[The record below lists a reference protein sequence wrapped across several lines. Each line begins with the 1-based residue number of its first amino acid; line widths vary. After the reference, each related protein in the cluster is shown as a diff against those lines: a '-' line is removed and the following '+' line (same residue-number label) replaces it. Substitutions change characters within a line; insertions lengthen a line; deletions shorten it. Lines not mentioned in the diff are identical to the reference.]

1 MTSPHTAPCPDCGA
15 DLGPGPHARCPHC
28 RLPLTGADAAALWQV
43 VMALRG
49 LDEQRTAMVRHR
61 DHLLAGLRARRDAP
75 DTAPVWG
82 APPPAGPPA
91 GGAGGPAEVSG
102 RSAQTVLLVLG
113 GLLVSVAALVFTVV
127 SWGRLGIGGRSAVL
141 FALTAV
147 ALFLPSPLRSR
158 RLTATAEAAAA
169 VGIGFL
175 VLDCYAARAAGLAG
189 LDGIGGFAYWA
200 GATALLAA
208 GSLAYGRAQQL
219 RFPLAAGFLL
229 TRVPVLLALAAAE
242 VEQVEA
248 YAAAMVGATVLDV
261 VLLVRAERRAA
272 GRPVGGV
279 RFRQAGAGYAAVWA
293 LLGGAVAVLGS
304 ATSHGPVEAVAAW
317 VPLGVLAALG
327 TGSALRLPGLPRGAR
342 RLLAAGAA
350 VAVLAAAGGTLRP
363 LLPWDWAAV
372 AYGLPAMLLVV
383 GVGVLLRHR
392 ADAGQMAEA
401 EAGTGA
407 APEATSESV
416 VRTARTGVL
425 CAAAAVLGAASL
437 GAVPQVLTAA
447 LVPLGHAATVWG
459 QGDGSGRGPQA
470 QWQVPGSALVG
481 LALVAVALGAVAA
494 LKAVRL
500 PAEVP
505 ATGAVVTGLPVVA
518 LAAPAVGLPY
528 GASVGW
534 ALLLA
539 AAAAAVVWVRPRRTA
554 AWAGLAVAGGLALVW
569 ASADRAATITALG
582 VCAALAAVAA
592 RRAVTRGG
600 PTGQTAAVAAAGAV
614 LALGVEA
621 AAIGDTAGLTQ
632 PSVALAILGVAAA
645 TAPVAALL
653 ARRAGAVEAVP
664 GAAAAGAGTGLPAGL
679 RQVARTVEGTG
690 YALAAVALGLMAAY
704 PGVLAFGLAAAG
716 VGAAAVA
723 LRPDRRVPAGI
734 AATLLLLASS
744 WVWLALWEVVT
755 PEAYTLGAAAAALA
769 VGHLR
774 YRRDAALSSWS
785 AYGPGLGLGL
795 TPSVLALGSDGHW
808 LRPLLLGAAALG
820 VTVLGVRF
828 RLQAPLV
835 LGGGALLVTAGHEL
849 APTVVQVLGL
859 LPRWV
864 PLAVA
869 GLLLLT
875 LGAGYEQRLRDARRL
890 RNGLRRLR

>member
-15 DLGPGPHARCPHC
+15 DLGTGPHARCPHC

-49 LDEQRTAMVRHR
+49 LDEQRAAMVRHR

-82 APPPAGPPA
+82 APPPAVPTA
-91 GGAGGPAEVSG
+91 VGAGGPAEVSG

-147 ALFLPSPLRSR
+147 ALFLPSPLRRR

-208 GSLAYGRAQQL
+208 GCLAYGRAQQL

-261 VLLVRAERRAA
+261 VLLVRAERHAA

-304 ATSHGPVEAVAAW
+304 ATSHGFAEAVAAW
-317 VPLGVLAALG
+317 GPLGVLAALG
-327 TGSALRLPGLPRGAR
+327 TGAALRLPILPRGAR
-342 RLLAAGAA
+342 QLLAAGAG

-383 GVGVLLRHR
+383 GMGVLLRHR
-392 ADAGQMAEA
+392 TEAGQAAEA
-401 EAGTGA
+401 EAGTDA
-407 APEATSESV
+407 VPEATSESV

-447 LVPLGHAATVWG
+447 LAPLGHAATVWG
-459 QGDGSGRGPQA
+459 QGDGSGWGPQA
-470 QWQVPGSALVG
+470 QWQVPGPALVG
-481 LALVAVALGAVAA
+481 LALVAVPLGAVAA

-539 AAAAAVVWVRPRRTA
+539 AAAAAVVWVRPLRTA
-554 AWAGLAVAGGLALVW
+554 AWAGLVVTAGLALAW

-582 VCAALAAVAA
+582 ACAALAAVAA

-600 PTGQTAAVAAAGAV
+600 PTGQAAAAAAAVAV

-653 ARRAGAVEAVP
+653 ARRAGAVEAAP
-664 GAAAAGAGTGLPAGL
+664 GAAAGL

-690 YALAAVALGLMAAY
+690 YALAAVALGLTAAY

-723 LRPDRRVPAGI
+723 LRPGRRVPAGI

-744 WVWLALWEVVT
+744 WVRLALWEVVT

-785 AYGPGLGLGL
+785 AYGPGLGLAL

-890 RNGLRRLR
+890 RDGLRRLR